1 MSGAPAGAARPR
13 VLAFGTY
20 RPDLHPRVAVLVDGL
35 RARGLDVTEVNEPL
49 PLDTAA
55 RVGMLQ
61 RPWRLPLLAAAL
73 VRTWVRLAVRGRA
86 AARARRPDVV
96 LVGYLGHFDV
106 HLARLLFP
114 RATLVLD
121 QLVFAADTA
130 RDRGATGSAVL
141 AALDRLDHAA
151 TRAADVVV
159 VDTAESATLARPQDA
174 GKLVEVPVGAADRW
188 FAAARAAAA
197 TRSDRASADLSV
209 VFFGLF
215 TPLQG
220 TTTLAEAVAALGPDV
235 RVRLTLVGGG
245 QDEAAV
251 RRVLGDDPRVTWLPW
266 VAPDELP
273 ALVAGHDVCL
283 GVFGTTA
290 KAARVVPTKVYQ
302 GAAAGCAVVTS
313 GTAPQRRALGDAALY
328 VPPGDAAALAA
339 TLTRLAGDPALVDHH
354 RREAARVAAERFGP
368 AAVVGPLTERIA
380 MPARTDPLPPL
391 SPSASM
397 RWPLIERELARTA
410 PRTLLELG
418 CGQGAA
424 GARLAGTY
432 DYTGVEPDEA
442 SYRVAAERLGSRG
455 RVLHG
460 DDTAL
465 GAEELFDAACAFE
478 VLEHIDDDRGA
489 LTAWVAR
496 VRPGGAVVLSV
507 PAWQHRFGAGDRRVG
522 HFRRYDPQ
530 VLRALLVDVGLQDVR
545 VRLYG
550 WPLGYLLEAVRNRSA
565 GAAGSAD
572 HQHEVEESMSDR
584 TALSGR
590 WRQPGRRLGGVLRV
604 AVAPFAALSRAVP
617 GRGVGIVASGR
628 VPAA

>member
-1 MSGAPAGAARPR
+1 MR
-13 VLAFGTY
+13 VLAFGSY
-20 RPDLHPRVAVLVDGL
+20 RPDLHPRVAVLLDGL
-35 RARGLDVTEVNEPL
+35 RAAGHDVTEVNEPL

-55 RVGMLQ
+55 RVGLLQ

-73 VRTWVRLAVRGRA
+73 ARTWVRLAVRGRR
-86 AARARRPDVV
+86 AARTVRPDAV

-106 HLARLLFP
+106 HLARVLFP

-130 RDRGATGSAVL
+130 RDRGATGAAVL
-141 AALDRLDHAA
+141 AALDRLDRAA
-151 TRAADVVV
+151 TAAADVVV
-159 VDTAESATLARPQDA
+159 VDTAESATLVRSQDA
-174 GKLVEVPVGAADRW
+174 AKVVEVPVGATAPW
-188 FAAARAAAA
+188 FDAARDA
-197 TRSDRASADLSV
+197 RAGAGRPGELSV

-220 TTTLAEAVAALGPDV
+220 TTTIAAALAELAPEVA
-235 RVRLTLVGGG
+235 VRLTLVGGG
-245 QDEAAV
+245 QDEAEV
-251 RRVLGDDPRVTWLPW
+251 RRLVGEDPRVTWLPW
-266 VAPDELP
+266 VAPEELP

-313 GTAPQRRALGDAALY
+313 RTGPQVRALGDAAVY
-328 VPPGDAAALAA
+328 VPAGDARALAA
-339 TLTRLAGDPALVDHH
+339 ALTRLAGDRALVDHH
-354 RREAARVAAERFGP
+354 RAQAARVADERFRP
-368 AAVVGPLTERIA
+368 SAVIAPLTERIA
-380 MPARTDPLPPL
+380 MPASTDPAPPL
-391 SPSASM
+391 SPSATM
-397 RWPLIERELARTA
+397 RWPLVRQELARTA
-410 PRTLLELG
+410 PRTVLELG

-424 GARLAGTY
+424 GARLAGAY
-432 DYTGVEPDEA
+432 EYTGVEPDKE
-442 SYRVAAERLGSRG
+442 SYRLAAERLAGRG

-460 DDTAL
+460 DAGAL
-465 GAEELFDAACAFE
+465 DPDERFDAACAFE

-489 LTAWVAR
+489 LASWVAR

-522 HFRRYDPQ
+522 HFRRYDPDA
-530 VLRALLVDVGLQDVR
+530 LRTLLLDVGLQDVR

-565 GAAGSAD
+565 GAAEQG
-572 HQHEVEESMSDR
+572 ESMSDR

-604 AVAPFAALSRAVP
+604 AVAPFAAVSRAVP

-628 VPAA
+628 VPVA